1 MEFNGGYRSFAV
13 TREPSIDTHWFVSWQ
28 DGEMAGS
35 CPEGKDVFLCLL
47 NKEIKYF

>member
-13 TREPSIDTHWFVSWQ
+13 TGEPSIDTHWFVSWQ

-35 CPEGKDVFLCLL
+35 CPEGKDVFFMPL
-47 NKEIKYF
+47 K